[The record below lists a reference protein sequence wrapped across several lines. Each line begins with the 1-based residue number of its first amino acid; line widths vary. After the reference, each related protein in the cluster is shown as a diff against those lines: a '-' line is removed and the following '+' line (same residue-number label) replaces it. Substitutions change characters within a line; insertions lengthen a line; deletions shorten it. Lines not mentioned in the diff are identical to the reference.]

1 MMSTYELAIAFL
13 TSNSIMQSSTDEVIT
28 TTKVSSNRVDS
39 S

>member
-28 TTKVSSNRVDS
+28 TTEVSLNQAEL
-39 S
+39 